1 MAGLGAKNFS
11 AGDILTA
18 ADVNGYFMAQ
28 SVAHYDDAAAR
39 STFFGA
45 NPALLF
51 EGRLTYLRDTGSIWI
66 YDGADWTEQTAIVA
80 DGGVTAVKLR
90 QVSGSEAV
98 VEAAIRD
105 EAVTSAKIKN
115 LTIVDGDISAS
126 ASIALSK
133 LATGNLPSGIKVLT
147 ANITDLTLK
156 AEDIEDATITSAK
169 LSSGLTLGGTTTFQQ
184 IIEKAT
190 TDDATILTTTAKD
203 INILSGAVYRFT
215 NTGHSTG
222 FKFNLR
228 GDSLTSLASLM
239 TANTQAVT
247 VCISVVSGSPA
258 VSFAASSYLTIGSAT
273 VNIKWFGG
281 TKPSGN
287 VNSEDFYTF
296 TIFKTND
303 TGNGTFTVIAS
314 QSKFA

>member
-1 MAGLGAKNFS
+1 MAGLGVKNFT

-28 SVAHYDDAAAR
+28 SVGHYDDAVAR

-45 NPALLF
+45 NPGLLF

-66 YDGADWTEQTAIVA
+66 YDGANWTEQTAIIA
-80 DGGVTAVKLR
+80 DGGVTEVKLR

-98 VEAAIRD
+98 VETAIRD
-105 EAVTSAKIKN
+105 EAVTSAK
-115 LTIVDGDISAS
+115 
-126 ASIALSK
+126 
-133 LATGNLPSGIKVLT
+133 LA
-147 ANITDLTLK
+147 
-156 AEDIEDATITSAK
+156 
-169 LSSGLTLGGTTTFQQ
+169 SGLTLGGTTTFQQ

-190 TDDATILTTTAKD
+190 TDSATILSSTPKD

-215 NTGHSTG
+215 NAGHSTG
-222 FKFNLR
+222 FKINLR
-228 GDSLTSLASLM
+228 GDGITPLASLM

-247 VCISVVSGSPA
+247 VCISVVSGSSA
-258 VSFAASSYLTIGSAT
+258 VSFATSSYLTIGSAT

-287 VNSEDFYTF
+287 INSEDFYTF
-296 TIFKTND
+296 TIFKTSD
-303 TGNGTFTVIAS
+303 TGNGTFTVLAS